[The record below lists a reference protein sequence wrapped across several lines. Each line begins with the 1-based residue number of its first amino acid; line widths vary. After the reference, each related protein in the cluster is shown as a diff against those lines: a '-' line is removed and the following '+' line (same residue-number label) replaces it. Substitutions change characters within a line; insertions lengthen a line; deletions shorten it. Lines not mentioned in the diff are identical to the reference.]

1 MNPTRFG
8 NVMAAIAFLLWGA
21 MPLYYQLLPNAA
33 MDELLALRIAASVPF
48 LLIIL
53 QSRRGRSLNWQTL
66 TADKRS
72 FAFAS
77 LASVMM
83 CISWSA
89 FTWAMTND
97 RVLDASLGFF
107 INPLLVIALGVLAF
121 KETLSFG
128 QKAAVVFGALGL
140 NYQVWQYGE
149 VPVAAVLMAVFFAL
163 YGWCKRYVKY
173 DAISCLFVEA
183 IVLFPFAAGYMA
195 YKMATGTSVAVS
207 SEMSTL
213 LLYLGAAPITLA
225 PLFFF
230 SEAVKHAKM
239 SMIGLMQYIEPSL
252 QFLLAVLIFHET
264 FDSIKAVS
272 FGLIWLGLVVS
283 ITEGLIKVKAK
294 TNLPQT

>member
-8 NVMAAIAFLLWGA
+8 NVMAAVAFLLWGA
-21 MPLYYQLLPNAA
+21 MPLYYQFMPNAA

-48 LLIIL
+48 LLLML
-53 QSRRGRSLNWQTL
+53 QCRKGNAPTWKTL

-72 FAFAS
+72 FMFAS

-83 CISWSA
+83 CVSWSA

-107 INPLLVIALGVLAF
+107 INPLLVIGLGVVAF
-121 KETLSFG
+121 KESLSLG

-140 NYQVWQYGE
+140 SYQVWQYGE
-149 VPVAAVLMAVFFAL
+149 VPVAAVLMAVFFTL
-163 YGWCKRYVKY
+163 YGWCKRHVKY
-173 DAISCLFVEA
+173 DAISSLLVEA
-183 IVLFPFAAGYMA
+183 IALMPFAAVYMA
-195 YKMATGTSVAVS
+195 YKIGTGTSIAVS
-207 SEMSTL
+207 GDMSTL

-230 SEAVKHAKM
+230 SEALKHAKL

-252 QFLLAVLIFHET
+252 QFVLAVVLFGEA
-264 FDSIKAVS
+264 FDSVKTVS
-272 FGLIWLGLVVS
+272 FGLIWLGLAIS
-283 ITEGLIKVKAK
+283 IVEGLIRVKPK
-294 TNLPQT
+294 PDLPQT